1 MESVI
6 GSEKQPYL
14 FRVCAVKKGALLL
27 PEGAPSLRWQAAPRS
42 WEPLF
47 LRPRA
52 GWEAGFTSRSS
63 IAKFFEKGLVISVNE
78 SQLGLFY
85 GLSFLCVAIAFA
97 FAAYLYLWVKKQ
109 KTENAKI
116 QEVSLLIKQGANTFM
131 RREYLV
137 LAKFAVVAAVVI
149 LVLLPSPIWTGN
161 IVDNISMAIA
171 YLCGTALSAIAGKI
185 GILVAT
191 LSNGRTAE
199 AAQKG
204 IKPAFLIGFRGGAV
218 MGLLVVGCSLLG
230 VAAVLLVTGDSS
242 ILLGFSFGASSLAL
256 FAKAGGGIFTKTADV
271 SADLTGKVE
280 LGIPEDDPRNP
291 AVIADNV
298 GDNVGDVAGMG
309 ADLFDSNVAAMASAL
324 VLAQSLSGGDFN
336 NVSMVF
342 CYAILGL
349 FASIIGIATARVGK
363 KGDPTTA
370 LNSSTY
376 VTTAIY
382 LVLTA
387 GATALFPGFSWR
399 IWGAAAVGL
408 LVGVIIGITTDYFT
422 DDSKSPVKKVAKASS
437 SGPAFTVLSGIS
449 YGFISA
455 LPAMVGIAIS
465 ALIAYKLCEP
475 MGEGY
480 AIFGI
485 SMAAVGMLSI
495 VGMII
500 SNDAYGPIVD
510 NARGLAEMGGL
521 GEETI
526 RTADELDSAGNTV
539 KAVTKGF
546 SISAAGLTVISLL
559 GAFMS
564 EANDA
569 LAAAGRELITGFDIM
584 SPTVFFGVL
593 VGAVV
598 PAVFSAMLILGVD
611 KNAQRMVAE
620 IHRQF
625 NSIKGLR
632 EGKPGVKPEYDKC
645 IDIATSG
652 SLRELIPAGL
662 MSIIATVVVGFIGGP
677 SAIGG
682 FLLGNIVSGLLLAL
696 FMSNAGGLWD
706 NCKKYIEAGAEGG
719 KGSDSHKAAVI
730 GDTVG
735 DPFKDTAGP
744 SINTQITVVS
754 LVSSLLSSVFVMFS
768 FFS

>member
-1 MESVI
+1 MEQNLS
-6 GSEKQPYL
+6 
-14 FRVCAVKKGALLL
+14 
-27 PEGAPSLRWQAAPRS
+27 
-42 WEPLF
+42 
-47 LRPRA
+47 
-52 GWEAGFTSRSS
+52 
-63 IAKFFEKGLVISVNE
+63 
-78 SQLGLFY
+78 LFY
-85 GLSFLCVAIAFA
+85 GLSFLTAALAFA
-97 FAAYLYLWVKKQ
+97 YAAYLYLWVKKQ
-109 KTENAKI
+109 PVRNATI
-116 QEVSLLIKQGANTFM
+116 IEVAALIKEGANTFM
-131 RREYLV
+131 RREYLI
-137 LAKFAVVAAVVI
+137 LAKFAGVIAVI
-149 LVLLPSPIWTGN
+149 IFILLPSPIWQGT
-161 IVDNISMAIA
+161 ILDNVSMAIA
-171 YLCGTALSAIAGKI
+171 YLFGTAFSAVAGKI
-185 GILVAT
+185 GIMVAT
-191 LSNGRTAE
+191 HSNSRAAE
-199 AAQKG
+199 GAKEG

-218 MGLLVVGCSLLG
+218 MGLLVVGCSLFG
-230 VAAVLLVTGDSS
+230 VAAVLMIAGDAS

-256 FAKAGGGIFTKTADV
+256 FAKAGGGIFTKTADI

-324 VLAQSLSGGDFN
+324 VIAQSLSGGAFAN
-336 NVSMVF
+336 TSMVF

-349 FASIIGIATARVGK
+349 LASIIGIATAKIGK
-363 KGDPTTA
+363 NGNPTRA

-376 VTTAIY
+376 VTTGIF

-387 GATALFPGFSWR
+387 IATLIFEGFSWR
-399 IWGAAAVGL
+399 IWGASTTGL
-408 LVGVIIGITTDYFT
+408 IVGVIIGITTDYFT
-422 DDSKSPVKKVAKASS
+422 DDSKPIVQRVAHASQ
-437 SGPAFTVLSGIS
+437 SGPAFTILSGVS

-455 LPAMVGIAIS
+455 LPAMVGIAVS
-465 ALIAYKLCEP
+465 ALIAYQLCAP

-510 NARGLAEMGGL
+510 NARGLAEMGGF

-546 SISAAGLTVISLL
+546 SIGAAGLTVISLL

-564 EANDA
+564 EANVA
-569 LAAAGRELITGFDIM
+569 LAEAGKELITGFDIM
-584 SPTVFFGVL
+584 EPTVFFGIL
-593 VGAVV
+593 IGAAI

-625 NSIKGLR
+625 NSIPGLK
-632 EGKPGVKPEYDKC
+632 EGKKGVKPEYGKC
-645 IDIATSG
+645 IDIATTG
-652 SLRELIPAGL
+652 ALKELIPAGL
-662 MSIIATVVVGFIGGP
+662 MTIISTLVVGFIGGP
-677 SAIGG
+677 KAIGG
-682 FLLGNIVSGLLLAL
+682 FLLGNITSGLLLAL

-706 NCKKYIEAGAEGG
+706 NSKKYVESGNEGG
-719 KGSDSHKAAVI
+719 KGSEAHKAAVI

-754 LVSSLLSSVFVMFS
+754 LVSSLMSTLFVAFS
-768 FFS
+768 LFG